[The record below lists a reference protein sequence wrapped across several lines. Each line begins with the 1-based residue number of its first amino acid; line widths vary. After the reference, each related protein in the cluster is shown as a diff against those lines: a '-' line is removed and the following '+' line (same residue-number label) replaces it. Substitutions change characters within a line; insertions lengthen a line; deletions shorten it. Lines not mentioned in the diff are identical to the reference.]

1 MSNKEES
8 KREERYFL
16 YQVLLNNEKISK
28 DVFLKNV
35 LEKMMKIDDLIQLN
49 K

>member
-8 KREERYFL
+8 KSEERYFL